1 MKKPTMKMYLVW
13 NITTY
18 GNGFEHL
25 GLYNTRANA
34 EKAYNKEMKKR
45 YGTTNEEK
53 LWDLWED
60 ADMGRADCWRIDEIE
75 IKD

>member
-1 MKKPTMKMYLVW
+1 MKMYLVW
-13 NITTY
+13 NMTTY

-25 GLYNTRANA
+25 GLYNTRASA

-45 YGTTNEEK
+45 YGTTDEEK
-53 LWDLWED
+53 LWELWD
-60 ADMGRADCWRIDEIE
+60 DGIGCADSWRIDEIE

>member
-1 MKKPTMKMYLVW
+1 MYLVW
-13 NITTY
+13 NMTTY

-25 GLYNTRANA
+25 GLYNTLADA
-34 EKAYNKEMKKR
+34 EKAYDKEMKKR

-60 ADMGRADCWRIDEIE
+60 SNGNADRWRIDEIE

>member
-13 NITTY
+13 NMTNY

-25 GLYNTRANA
+25 GLYNTRASA
-34 EKAYNKEMKKR
+34 EKAYNKEMMKR
-45 YGTTNEEK
+45 YGTTDGDK
-53 LWDLWED
+53 LLGLWDD
-60 ADMGRADCWRIDEIE
+60 GVGCTDGWRIDEVE

>member
-1 MKKPTMKMYLVW
+1 MYLVW
-13 NITTY
+13 NMTNY
-18 GNGFEHL
+18 DNGFEHI

-45 YGTTNEEK
+45 YGTTNEKK
-53 LWDLWED
+53 LWDLWD
-60 ADMGRADCWRIDEIE
+60 DGNNADSWRIDEVE

>member
-13 NITTY
+13 NMTNY
-18 GNGFEHL
+18 DNGFEHI

-45 YGTTNEEK
+45 YGTTNEKK
-53 LWDLWED
+53 LWDLWD
-60 ADMGRADCWRIDEIE
+60 DGNNADSWRIDEVE